1 MEQIGIED
9 DFFEN
14 GGTSLSASKVAMKCM
29 SEGLP
34 ISYGDL
40 FEYKTP
46 LSLERHI
53 QEIEGKGGDEDATE
67 DGQELQGS
75 LEKVLSRNRV
85 EFVDEIRPQVAGNI
99 LLTGANGFL
108 GAHILKYLIDN
119 GNQVVY
125 CLMRKG
131 KAFSLEKRLKSML
144 VYYFDNPYEELF
156 GERIRLIE
164 GDITDGDAV
173 IGLSA
178 YDFELVINC
187 AACVKHFSADNT
199 L

>member
-1 MEQIGIED
+1 MKPRSDLQRKLCEIFEMALGMEQIGIED

-99 LLTGANGFL
+99 LLTGANGSR
-108 GAHILKYLIDN
+108 ACWCTISTILTRN
-119 GNQVVY
+119 
-125 CLMRKG
+125 CL
-131 KAFSLEKRLKSML
+131 
-144 VYYFDNPYEELF
+144 
-156 GERIRLIE
+156 
-164 GDITDGDAV
+164 
-173 IGLSA
+173 
-178 YDFELVINC
+178 
-187 AACVKHFSADNT
+187 VKESD
-199 L
+199 